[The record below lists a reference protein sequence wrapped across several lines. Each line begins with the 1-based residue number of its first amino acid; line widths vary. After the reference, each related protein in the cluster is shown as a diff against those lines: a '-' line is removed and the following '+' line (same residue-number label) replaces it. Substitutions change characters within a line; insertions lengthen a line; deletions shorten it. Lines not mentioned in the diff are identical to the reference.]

1 MSSNAFMM
9 ASLFRAGC
17 QAAPGG
23 SSLFPP
29 ARHVLW
35 WGAAT
40 FHVALLPHFQQIS
53 GKVGN
58 YLTIRRKFFKAND
71 AIRALPRDHA
81 VHKHT
86 VSA

>member
-1 MSSNAFMM
+1 MAMKSSYTT
-9 ASLFRAGC
+9 RWDTI
-17 QAAPGG
+17 
-23 SSLFPP
+23 

-81 VHKHT
+81 VHKHP